1 FRCFDRPAR
10 TGTPRP
16 RRRKLCWGHNSAQS
30 VLIHPLSI
38 NAGAPGCL
46 TVGRMLAA
54 KAQYNLGNARKYFEE
69 HLRVGDY
76 YTEGQQVLGQWY
88 GQGAEKLGLSG
99 TTRGAEFL
107 RLCENLHPQTGE
119 RLTLRNK
126 TTRVEVGH
134 LHHPS
139 LTRSSTVK

>member
-1 FRCFDRPAR
+1 M
-10 TGTPRP
+10 
-16 RRRKLCWGHNSAQS
+16 
-30 VLIHPLSI
+30 
-38 NAGAPGCL
+38 
-46 TVGRMLAA
+46 VGRMLAA
-54 KAQYNLGNARKYFEE
+54 KAQYSLGNAQKYFEE

>member
-30 VLIHPLSI
+30 VLIRPLTI
-38 NAGAPGCL
+38 NAGALGCL

-69 HLRVGDY
+69 HLSVGDY
-76 YTEGQQVLGQWY
+76 YTEGQQLIGQWI
-88 GQGAEKLGLSG
+88 GKRAEELGLSG
-99 TTRGAEFL
+99 VTRAKDFL
-107 RLCENLHPQTGE
+107 PLCENLHP
-119 RLTLRNK
+119 
-126 TTRVEVGH
+126 
-134 LHHPS
+134 
-139 LTRSSTVK
+139 